1 MLPPVLPQQARCGP
15 PPVPRSLPDASEQEL
30 RILLVEDV
38 DADAELI
45 ERELGRAGVRF
56 GSRRVDTREDFTGA
70 LESFSPDVILADFT
84 LPQFGALEA
93 LEMLKARGSDVPL
106 ILVTGANSE
115 EVAVQCLQHGA
126 EDYILKSSL
135 KRLPGAVQQSL
146 RKHRADRQR
155 TEAELALRR
164 SEEQYR
170 LITENTRD
178 LICLL
183 DLEFTFLYASPSFEL
198 VLGREVKQLLG
209 TRSGDLVHKDDVRV
223 LEETLDEALFF
234 REGRNVEL
242 RLRHRDGTWLSFES
256 AASFIFDDDGKPQR
270 ALLVSRDTSD
280 RKRAE
285 REIRKLA
292 AFPRFNPNPV
302 LEFSA
307 DGALTYFNDAAL
319 EMARSLKKTH
329 PQSILPLNVANIVKM
344 CLSTGQNE
352 LRIDTNVGGRILSWS
367 FFPVMANQVVH
378 CYSEDVTDR
387 LGLEAQLRQ
396 VQKME
401 SVGQLAAGVAH
412 DFNNI
417 LTIIQGHAG
426 LLNSEPGL
434 DPALGESARQIALAA
449 ERAANLTRQLLMFSG
464 KQILQPRLLNLNDVI
479 SNLSKMVRAL
489 IGEHVVLK
497 RNAMDE
503 LPPVYADPGMMEQ
516 ILVNLSVNARDA
528 MPRGGTLAIST
539 YFVEIDEGYVQRHSE
554 ARVGN
559 FVCLS
564 IGDTGHG
571 MDAATMTRIFEPFF
585 TTKEIGKGTGLG
597 LATVYGIVKQHQ
609 GWVEVESQVGQGTSF
624 KVFLPVPTKA
634 DARDVIPQP
643 KVAPGGTETILVVE
657 DEPALRELVQE
668 ILQKKGYRVLDAA
681 TGVEALKLWE
691 QHKEDIDLLLTDMMM
706 PDGVGGRELA
716 ERVLQERADLKVIYS
731 SGYSLDT
738 VGNGTQLGDGRNFL
752 QKPYDPET
760 LAQMVRDCLNA

>member
-1 MLPPVLPQQARCGP
+1 LK
-15 PPVPRSLPDASEQEL
+15 
-30 RILLVEDV
+30 ILLVEDV
-38 DADAELI
+38 DADAKLI

-155 TEAELALRR
+155 KEAELALRR

-198 VLGREVKQLLG
+198 VLGREVSHLLG
-209 TRSGDLVHKDDVRV
+209 TRCGDLVHKDDVRV
-223 LEETLDEALFF
+223 FKETLDEALFF
-234 REGRNVEL
+234 REARNVEL
-242 RLRHRDGTWLSFES
+242 RFRHRDGSWLSFES

-329 PQSILPLNVANIVKM
+329 PQSILPLNVVNIVKM

-426 LLNSEPGL
+426 LLNSEPSL

-449 ERAANLTRQLLMFSG
+449 ERAANLTRQLLMFSR

-554 ARVGN
+554 ARAGN

-634 DARDVIPQP
+634 DAREVMQQP

-716 ERVLQERADLKVIYS
+716 ERVLEERADLKVIYS
-731 SGYSLDT
+731 SGYSLDS